1 MDAHNLINIAQNFES
16 PELINKFS
24 RALGESV
31 ENTRKGL
38 KSVVPT
44 LILGMVSRSKT
55 DTGPDALLNL
65 VNRDGIDAAGI
76 EDFNDENIISIGSD
90 AVDGIFGNNLDNVAL
105 NLEKNVGI
113 KSANIKK
120 MMGMAAPLVMG
131 FIASKVRR
139 ENLSSSALAGY
150 LSGQNQTLT
159 TLVPDGVVGDI
170 AGVTNS
176 EHVKLNAAEMPY
188 KNDADYL
195 ESSPWFVL
203 LMIGI
208 LVLSIIWWYTGS
220 SFNT

>member
-1 MDAHNLINIAQNFES
+1 MYPNNVLNITENFEA
-16 PELINKFS
+16 PDLVNKFS

-44 LILGMVSRSKT
+44 LITGMISRTKSE
-55 DTGPDALLNL
+55 TGPATLLNI
-65 VNRDGIDAAGI
+65 VNKDGIDASRV
-76 EDFNDENIISIGSD
+76 ENFDDENIILMGSD

-120 MMGMAAPLVMG
+120 MMGMAAPVLMG
-131 FIASKVRR
+131 IIARKVRR
-139 ENLSSSALAGY
+139 ENLNSEALAGY
-150 LSGQNQTLT
+150 LTGQNETFT
-159 TLVPDGVVGDI
+159 TEAPDGVIGDV

-176 EHVKLNAAEMPY
+176 VYEEPY
-188 KNDADYL
+188 KTDSDHIEN
-195 ESSPWFVL
+195 SPWFVI
-203 LMIGI
+203 LMLGI
-208 LVLSIIWWYTGS
+208 LLLSVIWWYTGS